1 MVKKLETELKVG
13 LFVTIGVALVAV
25 AILLLGSTESL
36 LSRKNHYHSHM
47 PTAEGL
53 IPGAKVVLDGI
64 PVGTVDTI
72 KFDGDTRDVDVRFSV
87 ESGAAKW
94 VRGDSMME
102 IMTQGVLGDK
112 FVSIT
117 PGSQDQTAI
126 NDEGQVPY
134 RASKDLTQFLSKG
147 DQLLLTLNSIATDLD
162 RILHAFERE
171 NRAETFFQ
179 NMATSSR
186 NFALLTD
193 KMNKQLDGM
202 QLHSAIRNLNG
213 ILEKINNGTG
223 SLGALVNDPA
233 LYDNVKSLVGGANRN
248 RIIRNLVRKTVESG
262 EEGASAANASSQNAP
277 KKK

>member
-1 MVKKLETELKVG
+1 MAKKLEMELKVG
-13 LFVTIGVALVAV
+13 LFVTIGVVLVAV
-25 AILLLGSTESL
+25 GILLLGSTESL
-36 LSRKNHYHSHM
+36 LSRKLYFHAHM

-64 PVGTVDTI
+64 PVGTVDAI
-72 KFDGDTRDVDVRFSV
+72 KFDGSNRDVDVRFSV

-94 VRGDSMME
+94 IRSDSIME
-102 IMTQGVLGDK
+102 VVTQGVLGDK

-117 PGSQDQTAI
+117 PGTMEQPQITD
-126 NDEGQVPY
+126 DGQVPY

-147 DQLLLTLNSIATDLD
+147 DQLLLSLNNLATSLD
-162 RILHAFERE
+162 RILKAFDRE
-171 NRAETFFQ
+171 NRAELFFQ
-179 NMATSSR
+179 SMATSSR

-193 KMNKQLDGM
+193 KLNKQLDGI
-202 QLHSAIRNLNG
+202 QLHQAIRNLNG
-213 ILEKINNGTG
+213 ILEKVNNGTG

-262 EEGASAANASSQNAP
+262 EEGAPAASSQNAP
-277 KKK
+277 SKK